1 MSLQRVQ
8 SSYPCTRNWA
18 IHKMASHLLLLLG
31 SILWILIFFISLGVG
46 VSHGKIIKWLE
57 KKIMFLFI
65 KKPFCFQY
73 NIRCLL
79 VSLGC
84 IFIPVEDLIL
94 QSVREIWIS
103 FPSPF
108 PSHQKGQ
115 KPGIPK
121 HLLDFKWH
129 GTLELLFETEIKC
142 SAVYV
147 CVCVSVCVHTLP
159 QIALDST
166 HLPIN
171 ARDIRDVGS
180 IPGSGRS
187 PGGGHVNPLQYSCL
201 GNPMDRGTW
210 RATIHGITKSQTQL
224 KWLSTHAYSL
234 QTIPPREGIQAL
246 EFCKTL

>member
-18 IHKMASHLLLLLG
+18 VHKMASHLLLLLG
-31 SILWILIFFISLGVG
+31 SILWILIFFISSGVG
-46 VSHGKIIKWLE
+46 VSHGKILKWLG

-108 PSHQKGQ
+108 PSHQKEQ

-129 GTLELLFETEIKC
+129 GILELLFETEIKC
-142 SAVYV
+142 SAVYMCV
-147 CVCVSVCVHTLP
+147 CVCIHTLP
-159 QIALDST
+159 QIALVVKNPPT
-166 HLPIN
+166 NQCKRHKRPCGFNPWVGKIPWRRACQPTPVFLPGEFHGQ
-171 ARDIRDVGS
+171 RSLMGYSPWGQRVGHDWS
-180 IPGSGRS
+180 NPAHRHIYIYIYIS
-187 PGGGHVNPLQYSCL
+187 PVNGYFSYWVP
-201 GNPMDRGTW
+201 
-210 RATIHGITKSQTQL
+210 A
-224 KWLSTHAYSL
+224 
-234 QTIPPREGIQAL
+234 
-246 EFCKTL
+246 